1 MGFSEIAVAAVLFST
16 ILLIGI
22 SLGIS
27 YFNYVDELNEA
38 KRVNNEILYSK
49 INTRVLILNATYY
62 ASNST
67 LILIFENEGDT
78 VLNLDL
84 VNILVDGILIGNVTD
99 FTYDVNGRNDT
110 TYAFQRD
117 IVKVQIPYGTT
128 PSRVTVVADS
138 GVKAIANVSVQ

>member
-22 SLGIS
+22 SLGSS

-62 ASNST
+62 TSNST

-99 FTYDVNGRNDT
+99 FTYGVNGRNDT